1 MKKILFL
8 LLMTSTLSAQIFI
21 SDEYSTRLMSERE
34 YSSPEISTTIITV
47 TEKVIMISDSG
58 GYKVYAISDVEHK
71 KYEYTEYHATLI
83 AKQNFYNIAL
93 RITSDKMFLTIPGKF
108 YVLKLN
114 KVWP

>member
-1 MKKILFL
+1 MADSKTRKFGVKIKIKNEEHDIKKG
-8 LLMTSTLSAQIFI
+8 M
-21 SDEYSTRLMSERE
+21 
-34 YSSPEISTTIITV
+34 
-47 TEKVIMISDSG
+47 
-58 GYKVYAISDVEHK
+58 YAISDVEHK